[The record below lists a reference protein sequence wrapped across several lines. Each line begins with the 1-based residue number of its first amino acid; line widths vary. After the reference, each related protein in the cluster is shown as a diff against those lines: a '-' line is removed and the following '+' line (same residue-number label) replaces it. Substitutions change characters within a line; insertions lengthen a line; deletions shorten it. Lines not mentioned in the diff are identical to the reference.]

1 MTERLLNLLE
11 PRGVGRPAEVA
22 GWFAASVVGAI
33 IAIAALLVLMGAS
46 IGA

>member
-11 PRGVGRPAEVA
+11 PRGIGKPVEVA
-22 GWFAASVVGAI
+22 GWVAGSVVGAL
-33 IAIAALLVLMGAS
+33 IAIVALLVLMGAH